1 MGGGGENIWTTKR
14 RKRALRFETAGF
26 LPPPGRRPTE
36 TPAGEERKE
45 PREQKETFPPDE
57 DSLPEIDFSS
67 FVFSLSTSAL
77 LHLGEVPDPVTGKT
91 EKDLPLAK
99 QTIDI
104 LGMLQDKTRGN
115 LTADEGKLL
124 ENLLADLRWRYVREA
139 KG

>member
-1 MGGGGENIWTTKR
+1 MDNEEEKKGFTIRDRRVSSPAGEAAK
-14 RKRALRFETAGF
+14 
-26 LPPPGRRPTE
+26 TE
-36 TPAGEERKE
+36 TPEGEERKE
-45 PREQKETFPPDE
+45 TREQKETFPPDE
-57 DSLPEIDFSS
+57 ASRPEIDFSS

-77 LHLGEVPDPVTGKT
+77 LHLGEIPDPVTGKT

>member
-1 MGGGGENIWTTKR
+1 MGNEEEKKGFTIRDRRVSSPAGEAAK
-14 RKRALRFETAGF
+14 
-26 LPPPGRRPTE
+26 TE
-36 TPAGEERKE
+36 TPEGRREKNPGSKKKHPAGGGLSAGNR
-45 PREQKETFPPDE
+45 FFFFCF
-57 DSLPEIDFSS
+57 FSEH
-67 FVFSLSTSAL
+67 FGPAP
-77 LHLGEVPDPVTGKT
+77 LGGNPDPVTGKT

-104 LGMLQDKTRGN
+104 LGMLQEKTRGN

>member
-1 MGGGGENIWTTKR
+1 MR
-14 RKRALRFETAGF
+14 
-26 LPPPGRRPTE
+26 
-36 TPAGEERKE
+36 
-45 PREQKETFPPDE
+45 
-57 DSLPEIDFSS
+57 SLWPEIDFSS

>member
-1 MGGGGENIWTTKR
+1 MANEEEKKGFTIRDR
-14 RKRALRFETAGF
+14 RVSSPTAEAAK
-26 LPPPGRRPTE
+26 PERPEDERIKEPWEPRE
-36 TPAGEERKE
+36 TPAPEEV
-45 PREQKETFPPDE
+45 
-57 DSLPEIDFSS
+57 SLPEINFSS

-77 LHLGEVPDPVTGKT
+77 LHLGEVADPVTGKT

-104 LGMLQDKTRGN
+104 LGMLEEKTRGN